1 MYAFSPIFLK
11 WKWCQKFI
19 FFAKKNGLKD
29 ANLLLCFIFVRT
41 TILNSSTLTKTRKM
55 SESKIVIL
63 YVDDEENNLISF
75 KATFRIKYKVYTAIS
90 GDEAMKILDQNNI
103 EIIITDQRMPNM
115 TGVEF
120 LEKVLVKYPD
130 TMRILLT
137 GYTDMAAVVDAINK
151 GKIFHYLTKP
161 WDENELEMTIN
172 RAHEAFKEQL
182 KIKEMNENLS
192 TSNEQLEFLL
202 RQKLL
207 S

>member
-1 MYAFSPIFLK
+1 
-11 WKWCQKFI
+11 
-19 FFAKKNGLKD
+19 
-29 ANLLLCFIFVRT
+29 
-41 TILNSSTLTKTRKM
+41 M
-55 SESKIVIL
+55 SEEKIVIL

-75 KATFRIKYKVYTAIS
+75 KATFRIKYKVLTAIS
-90 GDEAMKILDQNNI
+90 GDEAMNVLDQNKV

-120 LEKVLVKYPD
+120 LEKVIVKYPD

-137 GYTDMAAVVDAINK
+137 GYTDMAAVVEAINK

-161 WDENELEMTIN
+161 WDETELEMTIA
-172 RAHEAFKEQL
+172 RAHDTYLAQQ
-182 KIKEMNENLS
+182 KIKNMNEDLS
-192 TSNEQLEFLL
+192 TSNDQLEFLL